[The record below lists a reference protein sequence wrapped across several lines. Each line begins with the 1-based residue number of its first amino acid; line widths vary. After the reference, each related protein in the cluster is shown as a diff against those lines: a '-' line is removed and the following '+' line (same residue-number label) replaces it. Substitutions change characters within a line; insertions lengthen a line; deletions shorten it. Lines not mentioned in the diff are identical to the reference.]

1 MTDDIAE
8 LWDDATSI
16 MDYTDTDLQISRNY
30 SSRIYD
36 PEYEIHRLVEVV
48 QDKYGFENPSETIDL
63 ASSEQDASRM
73 SASQTVDFVLRIELA
88 GVLDRDEI
96 MLDRDVFDVAYTIP
110 PKGWVGQQTFEKLA
124 IDDDTSGYDDP
135 HLSYST
141 PSVCSDMMNRIRDE
155 TDYEYNIEIIRD
167 GLKRVA
173 GRR

>member
-48 QDKYGFENPSETIDL
+48 QDKYGFENPSETID
-63 ASSEQDASRM
+63 
-73 SASQTVDFVLRIELA
+73 FVVRIELA
-88 GVLDRDEI
+88 AIIDGNEI
-96 MLDRDVFDVAYTIP
+96 MLNRDVFDVAYTIP